1 MKTVGLEDCR
11 NKLVRDFLQ
20 GTTQR
25 LKLEMALPEN
35 PDILILDEPVNGL
48 DPDGIAELQELLL
61 HLNQANLPFVT
72 FCQHGQRN
80 AIHQER

>member
-1 MKTVGLEDCR
+1 
-11 NKLVRDFLQ
+11 
-20 GTTQR
+20 
-25 LKLEMALPEN
+25 MALPEN

-48 DPDGIAELQELLL
+48 DPDGIAELRELLL
-61 HLNQANLPFVT
+61 HLNQANLPFAT